1 MFEALHGFSAS
12 HRYSFGFCFSSSV
25 RFGLKH
31 QTKRVG
37 AAAQRSAQTHWVNKA
52 SCFVFASICITQR
65 LPRAFGRLGGR
76 DTPGPLSFAK
86 DHARGPRHARG
97 HWAGWNSNVFFARAR
112 FVRACAGG
120 ANRVEAAAPRA
131 PCRRLLWGAE
141 RAAGPRRWVRTCAP
155 PMVHGRL
162 GLD

>member
-1 MFEALHGFSAS
+1 MVAGTGLDTNALG
-12 HRYSFGFCFSSSV
+12 
-25 RFGLKH
+25 
-31 QTKRVG
+31 RVELE
-37 AAAQRSAQTHWVNKA
+37 RVS
-52 SCFVFASICITQR
+52 
-65 LPRAFGRLGGR
+65 
-76 DTPGPLSFAK
+76 
-86 DHARGPRHARG
+86 
-97 HWAGWNSNVFFARAR
+97 ARAR

-141 RAAGPRRWVRTCAP
+141 RAAGSRRCVRTCAP